1 MDEIREYFLELEKV
15 MKKYDLYQEDDEVGE
30 TLEQLR
36 QAIMTHSDN
45 LNWK

>member
-1 MDEIREYFLELEKV
+1 MLVK
-15 MKKYDLYQEDDEVGE
+15 EDDEVGE